1 MSRDTELA
9 SLRKHHMN
17 HEFWEQG
24 NFVES
29 DWLESMYGQFLQG
42 EPIHS
47 SWKHFFSGYQMGIA
61 TWSESSYL
69 EEKLKDKSVVDS
81 KEINELLAEKRGQL
95 LINVYRSYGYLQS
108 RVSPLTSYTPSSFLS
123 EKLNPLNL
131 NDEVSSFGLLS
142 EKKVS
147 AKRLMERLEE
157 IYCGPLAV
165 ETITCS
171 PEVQEHVWNLMEKT
185 SRLFSQEDLLESYRD
200 ICKASFFE
208 EFLHVKFTGQKRFSL
223 EGGEALVPM
232 LEYLVSVGSGSQKNC
247 PIVEYVFG
255 MSHRG
260 RLNVLTNVMS
270 KPSRYIF
277 MEFEDNFSYRGVDN
291 VGDVKYHK
299 GYVHNKLVDGKEV
312 RLTLLP
318 NPSHLESI
326 DPVVE
331 GVVLAK
337 QKQSTLEEK
346 QTLAVLIH
354 GDAAFSGQGVVY
366 ETLQLSAVPGYA
378 TSGSLHIVVNN
389 GIGFTAM
396 PKESRSTPYCT
407 DVAKMLGVPV
417 FRVNGNDIPSAM
429 LAISFALDVRNN
441 FGCDVIIDLCCYR
454 KHGHNESDDP
464 SVTAP
469 SLYQGISQQPTV
481 RELFREKLI
490 HAFGQELDNQLSFIE
505 ESVRATLKKEYDIFS
520 RDKEVEQFPISSCG
534 FCDRLSQGEILAEV
548 DTSLTSQSI
557 EFLCN
562 KLLGIPEGFSPHR
575 KISALQEKRWKMLMA
590 NRELDWATSEALAF
604 SSLLVD
610 GYSLRLSGQDSP
622 RGTFSQRQLIWVDI
636 KNGNRYCSLE
646 CLSPDQGRV
655 ELYNSPLSEYAVLGF
670 EYGYA
675 ASAESTLVLWEAQF
689 GDFSNGAQ
697 IIFDQYI
704 SSGIQK
710 WDFHSNLVLLL
721 PHGYEGQGPEHSSA
735 RIERYLSL
743 AAEWNFKVIYPS
755 TPVQYFRALRQHMKS
770 RLPVP
775 MVIFTPKGLLRHPLC
790 VSKIEEFSD
799 PVGYQT
805 LLEDDEQN
813 TAATTLVLC
822 SGKIYYD
829 YLEALNK
836 SSRKGEFACIRIE
849 SLYPLDMTRLISL
862 VTKYPRV
869 SRYIW
874 LQEEPINMGA
884 YDYIYMSLKNF
895 LKEELFFVGR
905 PRSSS
910 TATGSA
916 RLSKQELD
924 TLMERLFSLK
934 EQ

>member
-1 MSRDTELA
+1 
-9 SLRKHHMN
+9 MN

-42 EPIHS
+42 GSIHS

-61 TWSESSYL
+61 TRSDDNL
-69 EEKLKDKSVVDS
+69 PVEEPLSKVKENVDAGDKSVDA
-81 KEINELLAEKRGQL
+81 LLAEKRGQL
-95 LINVYRSYGYLQS
+95 LVSVYRSFGYLQS
-108 RVSPLTSYTPSSFLS
+108 RVSPLESYKLSPFLS
-123 EKLNPLNL
+123 EKLKPLNM
-131 NDEVSSFGLLS
+131 NDAVYSFGLLP

-147 AKRLMERLEE
+147 AKQLMERLEE

-171 PEVQEHVWNLMEKT
+171 PEIQEHVWNLMEKT
-185 SRLFSQEDLLESYRD
+185 PRSFSSEDLLESYKNV
-200 ICKASFFE
+200 CKASFFE

-223 EGGEALVPM
+223 EGGEALIPM
-232 LEYLVSVGSGSQKNC
+232 LEYMVDIGSSQKNDA
-247 PIVEYVFG
+247 PISDYVLG

-260 RLNVLTNVMS
+260 RLNVLTNVLS

-277 MEFEDNFSYRGVDN
+277 MEFEDNYSYRGVDH

-299 GYVHNKLVDGKEV
+299 GYVHNKLAEGKEV

-337 QKQSTLEEK
+337 QKQSALDEK

-366 ETLQLSAVPGYA
+366 ETLQLSAVPGYS

-407 DVAKMLGVPV
+407 DIAKMLGIPV

-429 LAISFALDVRNN
+429 LAVTFALDVRKN

-469 SLYQGISQQPTV
+469 GLYQSIGKQPTV
-481 RELFREKLI
+481 RELFRKQLATIFGNEIEGKL
-490 HAFGQELDNQLSFIE
+490 SSIE
-505 ESVRATLKKEYDIFS
+505 ESVRSVLQKEYEIFS
-520 RDKEVEQFPISSCG
+520 RDKEVEQFPLSSCS
-534 FCDRLSQGEILAEV
+534 FCDRLSQGESLAEV
-548 DTSLTSQSI
+548 DTSLAPEVIDQ
-557 EFLCN
+557 LCS
-562 KLLGIPEGFSPHR
+562 KLLTIPEGFSPHK
-575 KISALQEKRWKMLMA
+575 KILALQDKRSKMLTSR
-590 NRELDWATSEALAF
+590 REVDWAVAESLAF
-604 SSLLVD
+604 ASLLSE

-622 RGTFSQRQLIWVDI
+622 RGTFSQRQLIWTDI
-636 KNGNRYCSLE
+636 NNGNRFCSLE
-646 CLSPDQGRV
+646 CLSSDQGRV

-675 ASAESTLVLWEAQF
+675 AAAESTLVLWEAQF

-755 TPVQYFRALRQHMKS
+755 TPVQYFRALRQHMKNK
-770 RLPVP
+770 LPTP

-790 VSKIEEFSD
+790 VSALTEFSN
-799 PVGYQT
+799 PTGYQS
-805 LLEDDEQN
+805 LLEDEHPN
-813 TAATTLVLC
+813 IEATELVLC

-829 YLEALNK
+829 YLEALEK
-836 SSRKGEFACIRIE
+836 SNRKGDFACIRVE
-849 SLYPLDMTRLISL
+849 SLYPLDLTGLFSL
-862 VTKYPRV
+862 LSKYSNV
-869 SRYIW
+869 SRYVW

-884 YDYIYMSLKNF
+884 YDYMYMSLKNL
-895 LKEELFFVGR
+895 LKKELCFVGR

-916 RLSKQELD
+916 RLSKQELAS
-924 TLMERLFSLK
+924 LMERLFSSS
-934 EQ
+934 ER